1 MGTGA
6 FRAYPNKNEA
16 AGGTCIV
23 GAIGALDTGR
33 VMIHLNCPNCGR
45 RGIVPNSKIYT
56 RLHCSKCDAVFH
68 VEHNG
73 QVQLGEPG
81 GKSKRKLGDP
91 DQPLTPTETEE
102 EGFTAAD
109 FVERMPT
116 GILVGLVVFV
126 LAALA
131 WAIRAYLVSGKAS

>member
-1 MGTGA
+1 
-6 FRAYPNKNEA
+6 
-16 AGGTCIV
+16 
-23 GAIGALDTGR
+23 
-33 VMIHLNCPNCGR
+33 MIHLNCPNCGR

-81 GKSKRKLGDP
+81 GRSKQKLGDP

-102 EGFTAAD
+102 EGFTAVD

-116 GILVGLVVFV
+116 GILVGLAVFV
-126 LAALA
+126 VVALA
-131 WAIRAYLVSGKAS
+131 WAIRAYLLSGKGS